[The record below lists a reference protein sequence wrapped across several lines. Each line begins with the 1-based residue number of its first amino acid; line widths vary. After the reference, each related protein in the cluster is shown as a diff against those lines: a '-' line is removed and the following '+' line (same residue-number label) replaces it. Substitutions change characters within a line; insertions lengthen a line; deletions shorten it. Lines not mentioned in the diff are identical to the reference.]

1 MGSDDSLCAR
11 CAISTHLWSD
21 PHTGGPIRTPES
33 LGATPL
39 RRLTTT
45 RSEGVREGHRTGLG
59 WVEPRL
65 IEARPTVKAEAL
77 GGPLAAV
84 RRLTHPD
91 LVG

>member
-1 MGSDDSLCAR
+1 MGSRDSLYAR

-77 GGPLAAV
+77 GVPLAAV